1 MTSRRRLCWST
12 AVSLVAANAA
22 AQTAEGTHL
31 PMFKK
36 MTPVVVVDAI
46 EPVLPFWEAL
56 GFKAIA
62 TVPHGKHIGFV
73 ILQHDNIEIMCQ
85 TRASVRDDLPAVLE
99 GPTPIG
105 ATSLYFEVS
114 DLDAIA
120 ARVPK
125 AAVIVPRRVTSYGAT
140 ELIARD
146 PAGNVVGFA
155 VFKSP

>member
-1 MTSRRRLCWST
+1 M
-12 AVSLVAANAA
+12 
-22 AQTAEGTHL
+22 

-36 MTPVVVVDAI
+36 LTPVLVVDAI

-56 GFKAIA
+56 GFKTIA
-62 TVPHGKHIGFV
+62 TVPHGKRIGFV
-73 ILQHDNIEIMCQ
+73 ILQHDNIEIMYQ
-85 TRASVRDDLPAVLE
+85 TRASVRDDLPVLLE

-105 ATSLYFEVS
+105 ATSLYIEVS
-114 DLDAIA
+114 DLEPIA
-120 ARVPK
+120 ARLPR

-155 VFKSP
+155 LFKSA